1 MKLEECDQDMI
12 MIGHW
17 IDNEEMNRTHL
28 TDQKS
33 DSRCKSYGL
42 RSVTKA
48 IGDGMA
54 HLAL

>member
-1 MKLEECDQDMI
+1 MTLEECDQDMI
-12 MIGHW
+12 MIVHW
-17 IDNEEMNRTHL
+17 IDNEEMNPTHL

-33 DSRCKSYGL
+33 EFRRKSYGL

-54 HLAL
+54 HLVL

>member
-1 MKLEECDQDMI
+1 MKLEEIDQDMI
-12 MIGHW
+12 IISHW
-17 IDNEEMNRTHL
+17 IDNEETNPTHL

-33 DSRCKSYGL
+33 ESRRKSYGL

-48 IGDGMA
+48 IGDGMV